1 MPTKR
6 SCPIQTHTITDI
18 NLGYIH
24 SRVFRSK
31 YSDRGTTL
39 KVEGGGGGGWT
50 QSWGGGENTFFSV
63 TLYNFQL
70 KYRHKCIRIFNN
82 DS

>member
-1 MPTKR
+1 MCLLNAVARFKR
-6 SCPIQTHTITDI
+6 IQ
-18 NLGYIH
+18 
-24 SRVFRSK
+24 SRILIWVIFIVVYLEVS
-31 YSDRGTTL
+31 T
-39 KVEGGGGGGWT
+39 VGG
-50 QSWGGGENTFFSV
+50 GGGENTFFSV

>member
-1 MPTKR
+1 MPSKR

-31 YSDRGTTL
+31 YS
-39 KVEGGGGGGWT
+39 GGGGGVKT
-50 QSWGGGENTFFSV
+50 PFS
-63 TLYNFQL
+63 Q
-70 KYRHKCIRIFNN
+70 
-82 DS
+82 